1 MKMRLFVVSILLLF
15 GFPFIVTKVV
25 DSFGT
30 CNEFFLKGQPPTIKD
45 ILENSVSKNNN
56 QYKIICQKYKN
67 AYKFANFYDITK
79 KIPVFSAYKYTG
91 SATGGPHLSSWMIE
105 PQLETLGDEMRE
117 PCVNQ
122 ASPGDYWVQ
131 KGFIHKL
138 ERGHLF
144 PNAHAADKDTAEST
158 FTMTNIVP
166 QYETFN
172 SGSWLKMEENVRA
185 YMDSHCR
192 DKDNAANTLA
202 YVLTGAVPSRSAL
215 LNKRVNVPSHM
226 WTAFCCYNS
235 ESKKWES
242 QAHWAENKDES
253 KEKDK
258 TISKKTLEKL
268 QEFLKKKYNKEYKLF
283 INDCLGN

>member
-1 MKMRLFVVSILLLF
+1 MTMRLFVVSILLLF

-56 QYKIICQKYKN
+56 RYKIICQKYKN
-67 AYKFANFYDITK
+67 AYRFADFYDITN

-91 SATGGPHLSSWMIE
+91 SATGRPHLPSWMIE

-122 ASPGDYWVQ
+122 AFPGNDQTVLN
-131 KGFIHKL
+131 H
-138 ERGHLF
+138 GHLF

-172 SGSWLKMEENVRA
+172 SGSWLKMEENVRT
-185 YMDSHCR
+185 YMNSHCR
-192 DKDNAANTLA
+192 DKDKASNTLA
-202 YVLTGAVPSRSAL
+202 YVLTGAVPSGSAQ
-215 LNKRVNVPSHM
+215 LNERVNVPSHM

-242 QAHWAENKDES
+242 QAHWAENIEES
-253 KEKDK
+253 KDQGK
-258 TISKKTLEKL
+258 TISTKTLQEL
-268 QEFLKKKYNKEYKLF
+268 QEFLEIKYNKEYKLF